1 MYYNQKIDDI
11 YKELNSSKKGL
22 TDSEANE
29 RIKEYGYNELIEKKS
44 RSKFSIFLEQFKDMM
59 IIILIVV
66 GIIMTIYGFLVDNN
80 FTDPIVIF
88 VVVFL
93 NAIMGFL
100 QEVKAEV
107 TLEGL
112 KSYIVKKSLVKRNG
126 KLEMI
131 DSKDIVVGDIIVL
144 QAGDRVAA
152 DARIIEA
159 DNFFVDE
166 SALTGESVPVEK
178 TTKVITK
185 GDQIQDQVNMIFSS
199 SNVTSGRCE
208 AIVTAIGMNTEL
220 GKVATSLNT
229 PYRVETPLEKKIT
242 EISKTITRL
251 IFIIL
256 IFIFFYSVFTNSSL
270 MEAIML
276 CASLAVA
283 AIPEGLPAVITITL
297 SNGTSALLKR
307 KAVVRQMSA
316 VETLG
321 SINVICSDK
330 TGTIT
335 QNKMHVKEDIVYNQ
349 EMLNYVFGLCN
360 DTLIEDDGF
369 VGDPTESC
377 LYNYLQEKNI
387 DIMDMRINHKRVI
400 SAPFD
405 SDRKMMSTVN
415 FIDGKSYLF
424 VKGSFSNVFNK
435 CNYIGDKKT
444 KIAEKKRNEINEK
457 ANSMASNA
465 LRVMSYA
472 YKELSK
478 TPKTGKEVLDQE
490 NDLILC
496 GVVGIIDPPRESVK
510 ESVRQCKKASIRPIM
525 ITGDSL
531 ITACAIAKEVGII
544 EDDSE
549 GILGSDLDKY
559 SDEELVDVVN
569 KYNVY
574 ARVSPDHKLRIVHAL
589 QKQDMIVAMTGDGV
603 NDAPA
608 IKDANVGIGMG
619 ITGTDVTKN
628 VSDVVLLEESFSTI
642 VVAIKEGRR
651 IFNNIRNNVVYSLSS
666 NIAEL
671 LIVITAMFTGHVILL
686 PIHILFIDLITDSI
700 PSIALS
706 FEDAHKGIMNEKPNS
721 VNKPIFTPFILSC
734 IITSAI
740 VETIMVLV
748 VYYYSYYYID
758 SSLAMEL
765 ALLSLV
771 FQELIYAVTCR
782 NLKTQVINQ
791 GFFTNKIMNISLI
804 ILIFVELLFFL
815 TPAGK
820 VISISQITLYDIL
833 CVFLFNVFA
842 FFIYEFIK
850 PLLRNKFKD

>member
-1 MYYNQKIDDI
+1 MYDKKIEEV
-11 YKELNSSKKGL
+11 YKLLNSSKEGL
-22 TDSEANE
+22 SSSEVQKRLE
-29 RIKEYGYNELIEKKS
+29 KDGYNELIEKESK
-44 RSKFSIFLEQFKDMM
+44 SKFSIFLEQFKDMM
-59 IIILIVV
+59 IIILIFV
-66 GIIMTIYGFLVDNN
+66 GIIMTIYGFLVDHD

-112 KSYIVKKSLVKRNG
+112 KNYIVKKSLVKRDG
-126 KLEMI
+126 KLELI

-152 DARIIEA
+152 DARIIEV

-166 SALTGESVPVEK
+166 SALTGESVPIEK
-178 TTKVITK
+178 ISRVIK
-185 GDQIQDQVNMIFSS
+185 SGNQIQDQFNMIFSS

-208 AIVTAIGMNTEL
+208 AIVTATGMSTEL
-220 GKVATSLNT
+220 GKIATSLNT
-229 PYRVETPLEKKIT
+229 PYKVETPLERKIS
-242 EISKTITRL
+242 EISKTITKL
-251 IFIIL
+251 IFLIL
-256 IFIFFYSVFTNSSL
+256 IFIFFYSVLTNSTL

-297 SNGTSALLKR
+297 SNGTAALLKR

-335 QNKMHVKEDIVYNQ
+335 QNKMHVVKDIVYNK
-349 EMLNYVFGLCN
+349 EMLHYVFGLCN
-360 DTLIEDDGF
+360 DTLIEDNEYI
-369 VGDPTESC
+369 GDPTESC
-377 LYNYLQEKNI
+377 LYDYLRDN
-387 DIMDMRINHKRVI
+387 DVDVMDMRINHKRII

-405 SDRKMMSTVN
+405 SDRKMMSTIN
-415 FIDGKSYLF
+415 FIDGKAYMF
-424 VKGSFSNVFNK
+424 VKGSFSNVLNK
-435 CNYIGDKKT
+435 CSHIGDKKT
-444 KIAEKKRNEINEK
+444 KLTEAKKKEISEM
-457 ANSMASNA
+457 ANNMAGEA

-472 YKELSK
+472 YKVLDN
-478 TPKTGKEVLDQE
+478 TPKSSKAVLE
-490 NDLILC
+490 EEKDLILC
-496 GVVGIIDPPRESVK
+496 GVVGIIDPPRDSVK
-510 ESVRQCKKASIRPIM
+510 ESVEQCKKASIRPIM

-531 ITACAIAKEVGII
+531 ITACAIAKQVGII
-544 EDDSE
+544 EDEDE
-549 GILGSDLDKY
+549 GILGSELDKY
-559 SDEELVDVVN
+559 SDEELIEIVN

-574 ARVSPDHKLRIVHAL
+574 ARVNPIHKLRIVHAL
-589 QKQDMIVAMTGDGV
+589 QKQDLIVAMTGDGV

-651 IFNNIRNNVVYSLSS
+651 IFANIRNNVVYSLSS

-671 LIVITAMFTGHVILL
+671 LIVITGMFTGNIILL

-706 FEDAHKGIMNEKPNS
+706 FEGAAKGIMNEKPNS

-740 VETIMVLV
+740 VESIMVLF
-748 VYYYSYYYID
+748 VYFYTYKHISPTI
-758 SSLAMEL
+758 AMEV

-771 FQELIYAVTCR
+771 IQELVYAVTCR
-782 NLKTQVINQ
+782 NLKTTIINQ
-791 GFFTNKIMNISLI
+791 GLFSNKAMNISLI
-804 ILIFVELLFFL
+804 ILIIVELIFFL
-815 TPAGK
+815 TPVGS
-820 VISISQITLYDIL
+820 VISIEALSITNVLM
-833 CVFLFNVFA
+833 VVLFNVFS
-842 FFIYEFIK
+842 FFIYEFLK
-850 PLLRNKFKD
+850 PLLIKRFKD